1 MALTVCPDALWFY
14 KFMEGKVKNI
24 QEDSLDSITSSP
36 PSVKIQI
43 MGGKVGLRC
52 KGKTLLVVV
61 NKLFVRQRPAMFDQ
75 KHLKKKFKC
84 SQLLEGDGIESRLT
98 FKISSTLHGM
108 AKDNLNK
115 SKEAKLTNTTELK
128 FRTNIYFVK
137 VPLNVKIV
145 KQDLFIR
152 NSI

>member
-1 MALTVCPDALWFY
+1 MKKPKTKDLFVKGTRICLGLIFFGISCFWGYQACLKVKTPPVGTRLQYRYGDDFKGNVEIMALTVCPDALWFY

-75 KHLKKKFKC
+75 KHF
-84 SQLLEGDGIESRLT
+84 
-98 FKISSTLHGM
+98 
-108 AKDNLNK
+108 
-115 SKEAKLTNTTELK
+115 
-128 FRTNIYFVK
+128 
-137 VPLNVKIV
+137 
-145 KQDLFIR
+145 
-152 NSI
+152 